1 MLGILLLSLVA
12 LSLSEQT
19 LCMMQNFV
27 LFIDLVWAQCP
38 PNITSIFF
46 VRDRTI
52 NVPLTEPVCL
62 ACRFFGDGGDLITF
76 SDGVWRKGSNP
87 GTVLNDGDF
96 NGNVSISSTSN
107 TIFLTLGYPDAVVD
121 AGDTLTCS
129 SSTASQQNIITIGDF
144 SKFKMLNCSDVH
156 CA

>member
-1 MLGILLLSLVA
+1 MSGILLLSLVA

-38 PNITSIFF
+38 PNITSIFL
-46 VRDRTI
+46 VRDITI
-52 NVPLTEPVCL
+52 NVRLTEPVCL
-62 ACRFFGDGGDLITF
+62 GCRFFSGGGDLITF
-76 SDGVWRKGSNP
+76 SDGVWRKGSEP

-107 TIFLTLGYPDAVVD
+107 TIFLTLEYPDAVVD

-129 SSTASQQNIITIGDF
+129 SLTANQQNIIIIGEF
-144 SKFKMLNCSDVH
+144 GKLTYLTQ
-156 CA
+156 

>member
-1 MLGILLLSLVA
+1 
-12 LSLSEQT
+12 
-19 LCMMQNFV
+19 MMQNFV

-46 VRDRTI
+46 VRDITI
-52 NVPLTEPVCL
+52 NWPLFEPVCL
-62 ACRFFGDGGDLITF
+62 GCRFFSGGGDLITF

-121 AGDTLTCS
+121 VGDTLTCS
-129 SSTASQQNIITIGDF
+129 SSTANQQNIITVGEFGKLTCLTVVMYIYF
-144 SKFKMLNCSDVH
+144 AYYL
-156 CA
+156 